1 MEKPRT
7 LLRRFL
13 SERSGLAA
21 TEFALVLPVMLAGW
35 LGMAQLSQMSTA
47 ASKATLA
54 AQSVGDL
61 MSQEPSLSGNFTD
74 LVLAASQVL
83 APLPTDS
90 SVLTVDVVSITY
102 NTSNV
107 PQLGWRCTTGSGGDT
122 TAQMNTAITTATG
135 LGTSGQSVI
144 MVTVTYSY
152 TPTITGGMIGVQ
164 TFVERAY
171 NKPRLALQIPKPC

>member
-1 MEKPRT
+1 MDKPRS
-7 LLRRFL
+7 LLWTFL
-13 SERSGLAA
+13 SDRSGLAA

-35 LGMAQLSQMSTA
+35 LGMAQLSQMSV
-47 ASKATLA
+47 ASTKAMMA

-83 APLPTDS
+83 SPLPTTS
-90 SVLTVDVVSITY
+90 SVLTVDVVSISF
-102 NTSNV
+102 NSSNV

-122 TAQMNTAITTATG
+122 TAQMNAAIATATG

-152 TPTITGGMIGVQ
+152 TPTITGGIIGTQ
-164 TFVERAY
+164 TFVQRSF
-171 NKPRLALQIPKPC
+171 NKPRLALLIPQPC

>member
-1 MEKPRT
+1 MKNLRN
-7 LLRRFL
+7 LLRIFRDD
-13 SERSGLAA
+13 RSGLAA
-21 TEFALVLPVMLAGW
+21 TEFAMVLPLMLAGW
-35 LGMAQLSQMSTA
+35 LGMAQLSQMLSASTRV
-47 ASKATLA
+47 TLA

-74 LVLAASQVL
+74 LVTAASQVL

-90 SVLTVDVVSITY
+90 SVLTVDVVSISY

-107 PQLGWRCTTGSGGDT
+107 PQLGWRCTTGLGGDT
-122 TAQMNTAITTATG
+122 TAQVNAAIASAIG

-152 TPTITGGMIGVQ
+152 TPTITGGMIGSQ